1 MRYNYLYIMKSFIIF
16 EKKLVLKAD
25 GSLPDLVDLEKI
37 KSLNTFSDYFEEK
50 NFGLRVLELKSADN
64 IPEGFVLCYLR
75 QYFARHSEEENFM
88 AFRAKALVN
97 WRKSTKYCGVCGGL
111 FENHKTLTARQCP
124 KCGSMVFPRINPCI
138 IVKIMKGEK
147 VLLAKSVNPNQDYYA
162 LVAGYIEAGESAE
175 HAVAR
180 EVLEETGLKVKN
192 ITYRGSQSWPFP
204 EQLMLGF
211 TAEYESGDINIQRE
225 ELADAQWFDLKNCPV
240 KLPGEGSI
248 AYRLLN
254 GLI

>member
-1 MRYNYLYIMKSFIIF
+1 MQ
-16 EKKLVLKAD
+16 ETA
-25 GSLPDLVDLEKI
+25 
-37 KSLNTFSDYFEEK
+37 EEAI
-50 NFGLRVLELKSADN
+50 R
-64 IPEGFVLCYLR
+64 
-75 QYFARHSEEENFM
+75 
-88 AFRAKALVN
+88 
-97 WRKSTKYCGVCGGL
+97 
-111 FENHKTLTARQCP
+111 
-124 KCGSMVFPRINPCI
+124 
-138 IVKIMKGEK
+138 
-147 VLLAKSVNPNQDYYA
+147 
-162 LVAGYIEAGESAE
+162 
-175 HAVAR
+175 R